1 MKRHLSVFELAARG
15 AVYKT
20 LIVSLWTAAVI
31 FVLLWAL
38 PAGAQNLT
46 DLLSGSYFSAEA
58 ENYVVTGGRY
68 ASYVFA
74 AGLAALYVLLSRSG
88 APKRG
93 VNPDYTWRR
102 LRITERRASLIQSG
116 VHALCFALYMAIVL
130 AAFLAFA
137 AIFLPRSGPYDNDG
151 QTLFFAA
158 FTTAPLHAVLPLTEP
173 LEWLAFAATCLGGGV
188 GTTAMAFWL
197 RRGKTSA
204 LGVCL
209 GIAIVLTQFQW
220 AYGTGIRNI
229 LVFVVPVL
237 TVGGLVSSFK
247 SVSAADY
254 NAESAEG
261 TDIRMTEGGGADAS
275 A

>member
-20 LIVSLWTAAVI
+20 LIVSLIAAAAAFALMYAIPGTAE
-31 FVLLWAL
+31 
-38 PAGAQNLT
+38 NLS
-46 DLLSGSYFSAEA
+46 DYFSGEYYSELAGTTVKTGA
-58 ENYVVTGGRY
+58 AWAAYVYT
-68 ASYVFA
+68 
-74 AGLAALYVLLSRSG
+74 AGIFALYVLLSRVG

-188 GTTAMAFWL
+188 GTADMSFWL

-220 AYGTGIRNI
+220 AYDSGIRSI

-254 NAESAEG
+254 NAERAEE
-261 TDIRMTEGGGADAS
+261 TDIRITEGGGADAS

>member
-20 LIVSLWTAAVI
+20 LAVSLWTAAVI

-38 PAGAQNLT
+38 PAGALNLT
-46 DLLSGSYFSAEA
+46 DLLSGSCFSAEA
-58 ENYVVTGGRY
+58 WSYVVTGGRY
-68 ASYVFA
+68 ASYVFP
-74 AGLAALYVLLSRSG
+74 AGLAVLYVLLSRSG

-116 VHALCFALYMAIVL
+116 VHALCFALYMTIVL

-197 RRGKTSA
+197 RRGRTSA

-209 GIAIVLTQFQW
+209 GIAIVLMQFQW

-254 NAESAEG
+254 NAESAEE
-261 TDIRMTEGGGADAS
+261 TDIRITEGGGADAS

>member
-20 LIVSLWTAAVI
+20 LAVSLWTAAVI

-38 PAGAQNLT
+38 PAGALNLT

-261 TDIRMTEGGGADAS
+261 TDIRITEGGEADAS

>member
-20 LIVSLWTAAVI
+20 LAVSLWTAAVI

-58 ENYVVTGGRY
+58 GDYVVTGGRY
-68 ASYVFA
+68 ASYVFP

-116 VHALCFALYMAIVL
+116 VHALCFALYMAIAL

-173 LEWLAFAATCLGGGV
+173 LEWLAFAATCLGGGI

-204 LGVCL
+204 LSVCL

-254 NAESAEG
+254 NAESAE
-261 TDIRMTEGGGADAS
+261 DMDMKEGGGADAS

>member
-20 LIVSLWTAAVI
+20 LAVSLWTAAVI

-38 PAGAQNLT
+38 PAGALNLT

-116 VHALCFALYMAIVL
+116 RTRALLRALHGHSARGLSCLCSHLSPALPGPTITTGRRCFSRPSPRRRCT
-130 AAFLAFA
+130 
-137 AIFLPRSGPYDNDG
+137 PRS
-151 QTLFFAA
+151 
-158 FTTAPLHAVLPLTEP
+158 
-173 LEWLAFAATCLGGGV
+173 
-188 GTTAMAFWL
+188 
-197 RRGKTSA
+197 R
-204 LGVCL
+204 
-209 GIAIVLTQFQW
+209 
-220 AYGTGIRNI
+220 
-229 LVFVVPVL
+229 
-237 TVGGLVSSFK
+237 
-247 SVSAADY
+247 
-254 NAESAEG
+254 
-261 TDIRMTEGGGADAS
+261 
-275 A
+275 

>member
-20 LIVSLWTAAVI
+20 LAVSLWTAAVI

-38 PAGAQNLT
+38 PAGALNLT

-173 LEWLAFAATCLGGGV
+173 PEWLAFAATCLGGGV

-254 NAESAEG
+254 NAESAE
-261 TDIRMTEGGGADAS
+261 DMDMKEGGGADAS